1 MTIAI
6 LGTGLL
12 GAGMVRNL
20 LAKGEAVRVWNRSAD
35 KALALGAEGAE
46 VAASPAEAVRGARRV
61 HLVLTADDAVD
72 DVIAACAGAFA
83 ADCPVFDHSTNL
95 PDRVAARHQRSR
107 AAGIAYFHAPVFMA
121 PANAR
126 DGTGLM
132 LLSASA
138 AEAEAALPSLQTM
151 TGKIWHV
158 GERPDLAAV
167 YKLIG
172 NALLVSIS
180 GTFGDLF
187 ALGAHQGLDPAE
199 VLQIFDHWR
208 PGSMLPA
215 FGQRVAAR
223 GTNPV
228 SWELVT
234 AAKDVRLMV
243 EAAGGAEGL
252 VVLPALAAAIQVAL
266 SEGHAQKDYAI
277 FAWPRGRQG

>member
-20 LAKGEAVRVWNRSAD
+20 LAKGEAVRVWNRTAD
-35 KALALGAEGAE
+35 KAEALAADGAE
-46 VAASPAEAVRGARRV
+46 VASSPADAVRGARRV

-72 DVIAACAGAFA
+72 EVLGACAPALEPG
-83 ADCPVFDHSTNL
+83 CPVYDHSTNL
-95 PDRVAARHQRSR
+95 PDRVAARHERSR

-121 PANAR
+121 PVNAR

-138 AEAEAALPSLQTM
+138 AEHEAALPSLQAM

-180 GTFGDLF
+180 GAFGDLF
-187 ALGAHQGLDPAE
+187 ALGANQGLDPAQ

-208 PGSMLPA
+208 PGAMLPA

-243 EAAGGAEGL
+243 EAAGGADGL
-252 VVLPALAAAIQVAL
+252 VVLPALAVAMQAALA
-266 SEGHAQKDYAI
+266 EGHGQRDYAI